1 MSYNFLKKSFVMC
14 VVTFP
19 FIGLA
24 QDAVVTSGGNASGSG
39 GTASFSIGQTVYTTN
54 SNSSGTVAQGVQ
66 HAYEVFEVGIKET
79 TLNISLSVYPNPTT
93 EYLTLSIGNYNN
105 AAITYHVY
113 DLQGKLILSGP
124 IVSSKT
130 TINMSELVVATYFV
144 QVHQEGKVTQV
155 FKVIKNK

>member
-54 SNSSGTVAQGVQ
+54 SNSSGTVAQGLQ
-66 HAYEVFEVGIKET
+66 HSYEFLEVSIKENN
-79 TLNISLSVYPNPTT
+79 LRIS
-93 EYLTLSIGNYNN
+93 
-105 AAITYHVY
+105 
-113 DLQGKLILSGP
+113 
-124 IVSSKT
+124 
-130 TINMSELVVATYFV
+130 
-144 QVHQEGKVTQV
+144 V
-155 FKVIKNK
+155 FFY